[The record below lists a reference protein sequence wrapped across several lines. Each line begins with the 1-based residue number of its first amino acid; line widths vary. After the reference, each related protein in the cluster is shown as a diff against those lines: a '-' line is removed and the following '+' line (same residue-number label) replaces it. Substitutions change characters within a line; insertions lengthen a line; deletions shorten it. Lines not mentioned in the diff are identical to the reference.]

1 MDKIETH
8 RVQELA
14 KRKGLGAK
22 QLAKLLGVS
31 ERSAHRLFSG
41 ESATAGRTIRLE
53 RLAQILDV
61 EPGVLTGDL
70 PMPEA
75 VATEAEN
82 LGGGRPAT
90 LKLSIAPSAF
100 NALVLN
106 RLRYRVPLRTQV
118 EVAALLFHVLAQRS
132 LRHRTEAVTKIE
144 AAEAALRAV
153 GQEAAPHL
161 PPMVMRTWAE
171 DAVGVE
177 ERSIEA
183 EDIFAE
189 QHLALSDYVDNL
201 DNPEGNNPFVVEL
214 RRLAEGL
221 PGIEAEIAVQ
231 KDDVDYRINRSQAM
245 AIAGGAE
252 ELAEAVLD
260 GRVSLEGMRGLL
272 AEERRDDRVAE
283 LRRRFNAWKP
293 LSLDDLL

>member
-1 MDKIETH
+1 MGTIDTQ
-8 RVQELA
+8 RAQELA
-14 KRKGLGAK
+14 KRKGLGAR

-31 ERSAHRLFSG
+31 ERSAYRLLSG
-41 ESATAGRTIRLE
+41 EAATAGRTIRLE

-75 VATEAEN
+75 VATEADN
-82 LGGGRPAT
+82 LGSGGPAT

-106 RLRYRVPLRTQV
+106 RLRYRVPVRTQV
-118 EVAALLFHVLAQRS
+118 ELAALLFHMLAQRS
-132 LRHRTEAVTKIE
+132 LRHRTEAVKKID

-153 GQEAAPHL
+153 GREAAPHL
-161 PPMVMRTWAE
+161 PPIVLRGFSE
-171 DAVGVE
+171 EAVATE

-189 QHLALSDYVDNL
+189 RHLALSDYVDFL
-201 DNPEGNNPFVVEL
+201 DNPEGNNPVVVEL

-221 PGIEAEIAVQ
+221 PGIEGEIAVQ

-245 AIAGGAE
+245 AIAGGDE

-283 LRRRFNAWKP
+283 LRRRFQAYKP